1 MVLTFSVFMPAVF
14 HSVDV
19 GPILHSA
26 HTKKIQGSR
35 WTVRC
40 IEPLTKWFKFDSVV
54 IGVVG
59 EKERVQLLGITMD
72 PIVLLYEIE

>member
-26 HTKKIQGSR
+26 YTKKIQGSR
-35 WTVRC
+35 QTVRC
-40 IEPLTKWFKFDSVV
+40 VEPLTKQFEFDSAV
-54 IGVVG
+54 IGIVG
-59 EKERVQLLGITMD
+59 EKERVRLLHITTD